1 MSGRTLIVSNQGGHD
16 MITFRVEDMTCGGCV
31 RAIRAAVAAL
41 APEALVAA
49 DVASRRVE
57 IEGVVDGTAIER
69 AIAGAGFNV
78 VRAPEGPEVALEAGD
93 LEAGMQTAS
102 AIGDDTLQRRQGG
115 QVQPDGFT
123 HGTSAQ
129 RVEWLRRGYES
140 GDPAA
145 CDTFRA
151 L

>member
-1 MSGRTLIVSNQGGHD
+1 

-78 VRAPEGPEVALEAGD
+78 VRTPEGPEVALEAGASVKSIG
-93 LEAGMQTAS
+93 LERA
-102 AIGDDTLQRRQGG
+102 
-115 QVQPDGFT
+115 
-123 HGTSAQ
+123 GTSAKAVAS
-129 RVEWLRRGYES
+129 RPPGASV
-140 GDPAA
+140 
-145 CDTFRA
+145 RA
-151 L
+151 GTGRCCGAR